1 MTSLSSVAKLIN
13 KWFQKDY
20 TNPLPVLSGFGA
32 FLVGF
37 VLKEMRSTIEL
48 FVRKKDPHFNL
59 GEIFLTALIGLIGIE
74 TFIYFL
80 KSFLPKGLVGIAL
93 ILGPTFITGKVALF
107 LITSFF
113 FPLGTPFLLYRYA
126 TFGLSMKKEDR
137 SPVKIINEKSSYRRY
152 LVNFIYYSFG
162 IKGEDHH
169 TSIVIGV
176 PYVILAAEVLRI
188 EIALFVLLGALSF
201 YVAFMNFGF
210 IFEIMIC
217 ANILVPILSTLLC
230 GLYCRLKSSQI

>member
-48 FVRKKDPHFNL
+48 FVRKKDPNFNL
-59 GEIFLTALIGLIGIE
+59 GEIFLTAFIGIIGAE
-74 TFIYFL
+74 TFRH
-80 KSFLPKGLVGIAL
+80 FLPKGIVASILL
-93 ILGPTFITGKVALF
+93 IIGTASITGKVLVF
-107 LITSFF
+107 LIISFF
-113 FPLGTPFLLYRYA
+113 FPLGTPFLWYRYA
-126 TFGLSMKKEDR
+126 TFGLSINRGEER
-137 SPVKIINEKSSYRRY
+137 IPIKIINEKLFYRRY
-152 LVNFIYYSFG
+152 PINFVKHSFG
-162 IKGEDHH
+162 IKVEKHH
-169 TSIVIGV
+169 KDVTIGV

-201 YVAFMNFGF
+201 YVAFMNFDF